1 MAGGA
6 AIDSDLTTS
15 IQNQLELIR
24 QQVDNSLRVGITGD
38 LTIPNAA
45 IQTSI
50 KTLQDQIQNQVN
62 AQMSGGAAID
72 PALATSIQNQL
83 ELIRQQID
91 DSLRVGRTTDLTIPN
106 ATVQAKLELE
116 KKNIE
121 SRFNKFAGRF
131 AARKT
136 RLHSGRLASAE
147 VTRIVE
153 GNVEVDYVK
162 NSFKRNFKKGPFKG
176 SVAAAFG
183 YVPRKMS
190 ARVPA
195 WGRKMKLYMLNLK
208 QKVKK
213 NQWYQNAKDP
223 WNNIDLGA
231 NAGKAGMFALEFVD
245 FFDEICDKVAI
256 ASIFVDGFLYDPDG
270 TGLDWYPLSDKAL
283 DQVAQN
289 SVKAQLEEFKIY
301 NDSLG
306 ADEIKAKYPLIAGP
320 LDFLENDESLIKAG
334 KSCRDDPEYAQR
346 RVEYEVDA
354 VRLKMLNDPNL
365 RVQYRQKILDA
376 QFNGSEAELQEYIA
390 EDELNSILDY
400 DGLLSPADYDELYV
414 YAFKEVCSY
423 HLGKTY
429 VDTYTDGDGN
439 TGRKKPHCGWA
450 TKEDCVQKA
459 TEWINEKGQVGSYGE
474 WFTWTQLN
482 TIFTNLTTE
491 NTSFVAPLTTSS
503 PLYPELINNKGICIV
518 TGAGQHFSCKEA
530 GGLYNSLTHRCD
542 FNQKICQYY
551 GTCYD
556 ATKGNCVIP
565 KGMDQAQN
573 FLGQYFPRE
582 WVRLNGCLVDGS
594 TDARFKNLVG
604 QVGNFVTNTGT
615 FFGDI
620 SKNKKNWSAG
630 MKTSFSDPAN
640 IAELSMI
647 FGPGLLGMGTG
658 PSMIIIFLVV
668 GGMMA
673 DKALTSNREY
683 AQRPPTVPAEYTVG
697 GWKSNHSGEQFNFK
711 TRSKVTRIAT
721 TVNSIDI
728 KSDTS
733 FYKVYITFTTDKPH
747 GYLVGDK
754 LYHLGFSD
762 KINQNMFYDG
772 SIPGQ
777 NSEFT
782 IDTITTN
789 TIRIKEVTTKI
800 VGVGSPVFLDID
812 PTDVYVYART
822 PFPTPKVYEIS
833 KTYTNTKSLAG
844 VPVTKVAVGVGF
856 VSGWVTKPLRPR
868 KSDEKTLVSEKEG
881 VDQIADVQIQDFFI
895 DVCPSADADKQI
907 PLKGGCSENQY
918 GWNVIASPCVNTAY
932 TKNYNIADDYDGR
945 SIDAAKL
952 YKCLS
957 SGMKSLWA
965 FSDECKKA
973 TAVDVVTGFIESPNS
988 TTNVGKGFEWMALQ
1002 KHKRLC
1008 SERDTPM
1015 IRAWDAP
1022 HINKTWC
1029 IPERP
1034 PLSWVDSE
1042 IGQLN
1047 AIETEY
1053 ARNRVWTGGVDPY
1066 SPEVHMTVVEEG
1078 GNYEVGDSAKY
1089 WYYQLVYDPELFN
1102 RGALWND
1109 QLLSNNFS
1117 MSTIAEMRQYY
1128 CLEDFKKFYEDET
1141 LDKFDDRCWGYTSI
1155 NTTNYSYT
1163 PMTNVGNNS

>member
-1 MAGGA
+1 M
-6 AIDSDLTTS
+6 
-15 IQNQLELIR
+15 
-24 QQVDNSLRVGITGD
+24 GI
-38 LTIPNAA
+38 
-45 IQTSI
+45 
-50 KTLQDQIQNQVN
+50 
-62 AQMSGGAAID
+62 
-72 PALATSIQNQL
+72 
-83 ELIRQQID
+83 
-91 DSLRVGRTTDLTIPN
+91 TTDLTIPT
-106 ATVQAKLELE
+106 AIVQAKLEIE

-121 SRFNKFAGRF
+121 SQFNKFARRF
-131 AARKT
+131 AARKF
-136 RLHSGRLASAE
+136 RLHAGRLASAE

-153 GNVEVDYVK
+153 GNVEVDYF
-162 NSFKRNFKKGPFKG
+162 NNNFERTFKDGPFKG

-190 ARVPA
+190 AHVPA

-223 WNNIDLGA
+223 WNNIDIDK
-231 NAGKAGMFALEFVD
+231 NIGKAGTFALEFID

-270 TGLDWYPLSDKAL
+270 TGLDWYPLSSNAL
-283 DQVAQN
+283 AQVAQN
-289 SVKAQLEEFKIY
+289 SVKAQLDEFVIY
-301 NDSLG
+301 NNSLA

-320 LDFLENDESLIKAG
+320 LDFLEQNALNG
-334 KSCRDDPEYAQR
+334 RSCRDDPEYAQR

-354 VRLKMLNDPNL
+354 VRRKMLNDPNL
-365 RVQYRQKILDA
+365 RYRRLILDSPD
-376 QFNGSEAELQEYIA
+376 FGGSEADLQAYLA
-390 EDELNSILDY
+390 EDDLNSILDY
-400 DGLLSPADYDELYV
+400 DGLLPPADYDELYV

-439 TGRKKPHCGWA
+439 TNRKKPQCGWA
-450 TKEDCVQKA
+450 TKTECINKA
-459 TEWINEKGQVGSYGE
+459 TEWINENGQIGSYGE

-482 TIFTNLTTE
+482 TIFTNL
-491 NTSFVAPLTTSS
+491 NVAPLTISS
-503 PLYPELINNKGICIV
+503 NLYPELYSNGICIV
-518 TGAGQHFSCKEA
+518 TSAGQHFSCKEA
-530 GGLYNSLTHRCD
+530 GGIYNAETHRCG
-542 FNQKICQYY
+542 FTPEICQYY

-556 ATKGNCVIP
+556 PAPAVQNCVIP

-594 TDARFKNLVG
+594 STDDNFKKVMG
-604 QVGNFVTNTGT
+604 QIGNFFTNTGYT
-615 FFGDI
+615 FFDDI
-620 SKNKKNWSAG
+620 SKNKRNWSSG
-630 MKTSFSDPAN
+630 MKASFSDPAN
-640 IAELSMI
+640 IAELAMI

-658 PSMIIIFLVV
+658 PSMVIIGIVI

-673 DKALTSNREY
+673 DTALTANREY
-683 AQRPPTVPAEYTVG
+683 SQKPPTVPAEYTVG
-697 GWKSNHSGEQFNFK
+697 GWKSNHSGIQFK
-711 TRSKVTRIAT
+711 TRSKVTNIT
-721 TVNSIDI
+721 ITVNSAGNLGFGMG
-728 KSDTS
+728 TW
-733 FYKVYITFTTDKPH
+733 YKVYVTFTTDKPH
-747 GYLVGDK
+747 GYAIGDK
-754 LYHLGFSD
+754 LYHQGLSSN
-762 KINQNMFYDG
+762 INPFIFYDG
-772 SIPGQ
+772 STPGQ

-789 TIRIKEVTTKI
+789 TIRISEVNI
-800 VGVGSPVFLDID
+800 SLGVGQTLPVISPEG
-812 PTDVYVYART
+812 VYVYARA
-822 PFPTPKVYEIS
+822 PFPATKVYYTS
-833 KTYTNTKSLAG
+833 NTYTNPKNLAG
-844 VPVTKVAVGVGF
+844 VPATKVAVGVGF

-868 KSDEKTLVSEKEG
+868 KSDGTLVSEKEG
-881 VDQIADVQIQDFFI
+881 VDQISNVEVQSFFI
-895 DVCPSADADKQI
+895 DVKPSEDTDKQI
-907 PLKGGCSENQY
+907 PLINGCSASEY
-918 GWNVIASPCVNTAY
+918 GWNTIASPCVNLAY
-932 TKNYNIADDYDGR
+932 TKYYNIARGYEGE

-973 TAVDVVTGFIESPNS
+973 TAVDSVTGFIESPNS
-988 TTNVGKGFEWMALQ
+988 KTNVGKGFEWMALQ

-1008 SERDTPM
+1008 SERNNYKINDPPM

-1022 HINKTWC
+1022 HINTTWC

-1034 PLSWVDSE
+1034 PLSWVDSN
-1042 IGQLN
+1042 IGELN
-1047 AIETEY
+1047 PIETEN

-1102 RGALWND
+1102 KGALWND
-1109 QLLSNNFS
+1109 SLLSNNFS

-1141 LDKFDDRCWGYTSI
+1141 LGLLDKKCWGYTSI
-1155 NTTNYSYT
+1155 STTNYSYT